1 MLNAR
6 LYRISWL
13 IAGAALI
20 VALLTLR
27 PASGSAPD
35 PVLPPTFDGRSALA
49 LAGELALRAPERP
62 PGSEGDVVAADW
74 VQRMLAAV
82 PGGRG
87 RVGRQD
93 FVVRS
98 GGQTYHLRNVYMAVP
113 AAPGSSLGS
122 SVVVVAPRDTPAGVT
137 GGTSGTAILVELARL
152 SATTTLQHPL
162 LVVSTDG
169 STLGNAG
176 IRWFLHRFSGTA
188 IAGAIVLD
196 APGEATGTKVSIWSF
211 GRSRGRS
218 LAMVRLAEHAIER
231 AGGRPDGH
239 ERLLTQLLRL
249 GVPQTFGDQGALVA
263 AGVPAVTLAGRSD
276 APLRTGPPP
285 TEARMAMVGNAAET
299 LLGSLDAGDR
309 VAGPTTALQLTG
321 KVLWPGAARV
331 LLLLLALP
339 LLVSAVDVL
348 ARLRRAR
355 VPLVPGLRAV
365 AWRAAPPLA
374 GLIAAQL
381 LVIAGALPGAAVG
394 APPLPDAVPFDALA
408 GLSIALVA
416 VAALA
421 AWKLAGVR
429 RQRLAATPSG
439 EAVAAL
445 VALSA
450 LVLAL
455 WWTHPYTL
463 ALVLPIAHAGLLATA
478 APRRWHLGALA
489 ALALAPLAALTLL
502 TAGQLDR
509 NPLFAAWYL
518 LVTAVDGA
526 RSIPGAVASIL
537 IAACVWSL
545 ARFVIFRARKGL
557 VKGRAAPAQP
567 APAAK
572 D

>member
-27 PASGSAPD
+27 PPSGSAPD
-35 PVLPPTFDGRSALA
+35 PVLPPAFDGRSALA
-49 LAGELALRAPERP
+49 LTGELAARAPERA
-62 PGSEGDVVAADW
+62 PGSEGDVLAADW
-74 VQRMLAAV
+74 VQRRLAAV

-98 GGQTYHLRNVYMAVP
+98 GGQTHRLSNVYLAVP
-113 AAPGSSLGS
+113 AAPGSSVGS
-122 SVVVVAPRDTPAGVT
+122 SVLVVAPRDTPVGVT
-137 GGTSGTAILVELARL
+137 GGTSGTAIMVELARL
-152 SATTTLQHPL
+152 SATTTLRHPL
-162 LVVSTDG
+162 LFVSTDG

-176 IRWFLHRFSGTA
+176 IRWFLKRFSATP

-196 APGEATGTKVSIWSF
+196 APGEAAGTKVSIWSF

-218 LAMVRLAEHAIER
+218 LAMVRLAERAVTR

-239 ERLLTQLLRL
+239 DGLVTQLLRL
-249 GVPQTFGDQGALVA
+249 AMPQTFGDQGPLVA
-263 AGVPAVTLAGRSD
+263 AGVPAVTLAGRPD
-276 APLRTGPPP
+276 EPLRTGPQP
-285 TEARMAMVGNAAET
+285 TAERLAMVGNAAET
-299 LLGSLDAGDR
+299 LLGSLDAGER
-309 VAGPTTALQLTG
+309 VAAPTTAVQFTG

-339 LLVSAVDVL
+339 LLVCAFDVL
-348 ARLRRAR
+348 VRLRRAK

-365 AWRAAPPLA
+365 GWRAAPPLA
-374 GLIAAQL
+374 ALIAAQL

-394 APPLPDAVPFDALA
+394 APPLPDAVPFDGVA
-408 GLSIALVA
+408 GLSITLVA

-421 AWKLAGVR
+421 AWKLAGAR
-429 RQRLAATPSG
+429 RERLGATPSG

-463 ALVLPIAHAGLLATA
+463 VLVLPLAHAALLATA
-478 APRRWHLGALA
+478 APRRWHLGALT
-489 ALALAPLAALTLL
+489 ALALAPLVALTLL

-509 NPLFAAWYL
+509 NPIFALWYL
-518 LVTAVDGA
+518 LMTAVDGA
-526 RSIPGAVASIL
+526 RSIPGAIAAIL
-537 IAACVWSL
+537 IASCGWSL
-545 ARFVIFRARKGL
+545 VRFVIFRARKGL
-557 VKGRAAPAQP
+557 VTGRPAPAQP
-567 APAAK
+567 APPAK
-572 D
+572 G